1 MIRIFTLFIS
11 LFIFNFSYAQEKD
24 FDVAIDY
31 YNQKQ
36 YNVAQLIFENIDSDI
51 ALLYNAKCSRNLGSE
66 DAIELFSRLLEDFP
80 FSIYHTEVYSS
91 LAEIYYNDYNFSQA
105 IIFYNKIED
114 ILKVNQKFNLAYSY
128 FQLDSIEN
136 AKYHF
141 SKLLNIDS
149 EYQAASKYYFAH
161 ISYKTKN
168 YQSSLKW
175 FKELRAD
182 KKFKK
187 IVPYYIGQIYYF
199 LEDYNTLIEFLEPI
213 IDDVID
219 SRKIESNRLL
229 GESYYRVKD
238 YLNATKYLSVFDSD
252 SVKVSD
258 SDNYM
263 IAFSYYKISDYLNAI
278 TYFKKIDI
286 SDSKLGQMTSYYLGA
301 SYLRVNNN
309 NFAMQAFKNASSMQF
324 DKTISEEAL
333 FNYAKL
339 SYELDLPFENSL
351 TTFKEFI
358 SLFDSSD
365 KQEHI
370 KSLLVKLLK
379 VTSNYTDAYN
389 ALKNKIDLNLEEKT
403 TLQEL
408 AFFLGVKEFN
418 NNNFDQA
425 IFFFKESLMF
435 LNNEGIVNASKIWLA
450 DAYYQ
455 IGEFENSQNIYSNI
469 SKVNDKFLSD
479 LSLYNKGYTFFK
491 LGEYS
496 TANESFRAYIKSAKD
511 SMFVNDALL
520 RIADCY
526 FMQKSFTLADKYYEK
541 SIVFNLFDLDYSLY
555 QRTICLGVINNQ
567 SEKLRLLKRLISEE
581 RNSIYF
587 DDALF
592 DIAQYYKNSAS
603 YDDALLFYDSVLT
616 NSIDFDLQAKSYLSK
631 AMVYY
636 NTDEIDKSI
645 SQYKLV
651 INTFQKGP
659 YFKEALLGLQS
670 IYVGIARV
678 DEYIT
683 YLNDI
688 PQYKLSQSEQDSLSY
703 SAAFIKFSEQDYSV
717 SRDAFQKYITEF
729 KDGVFIED
737 AYYYLARSYYNLG
750 DSVQTNLSY
759 AYIVENKSI
768 QYLEEALTHLSRA
781 YFNAEDYMISN
792 NYYSQLEEIVSNN
805 SVKREVI
812 IRLMYGFEF
821 IDTKKAVSYAQKVL
835 LLDKVDNWLLSKA
848 EIIIS
853 RNDFESGNYAKARK
867 SYRRILNIDNNSD
880 GAEAMYML
888 IYLTYLDDSLDL
900 AEVMIFDMPN
910 NFSDN
915 YYIAKSFI
923 LLSDI
928 YLLRGDKFQAK
939 ATLESI
945 IDNYDGE
952 ELILFA
958 KKKREEI
965 IESEIKQDQMV
976 EKIRYIDIFEE
987 ELEYEFYDLNDTL
1000 IK

>member
-1 MIRIFTLFIS
+1 MIRFFTLFIS
-11 LFIFNFSYAQEKD
+11 LFVFNFSYAQEKD
-24 FDVAIDY
+24 FDVALDY

-36 YNVAQLIFENIDSDI
+36 YNLAQLIFENLDSDI
-51 ALLYNAKCSRNLGSE
+51 ALLYNAKCSKNLASD
-66 DAIELFSRLLEDFP
+66 DAVELFNRLLNDFP
-80 FSIYHTEVYSS
+80 YSIYHNEVYSS
-91 LAEIYYNDYNFSQA
+91 LAEIYYNNQDFSKV
-105 IIFYNKIED
+105 IIFYKKIED
-114 ILKVNQKFNLAYSY
+114 ELKVNQKFHLAYSY

-136 AKYHF
+136 AKYYF
-141 SKLLNIDS
+141 SKLLNVDS
-149 EYQAASKYYFAH
+149 DYQSASKYYFAH

-175 FKELRAD
+175 FKELRTD

-187 IVPYYIGQIYYF
+187 IVPYYIAQIYYF
-199 LEDYNTLIEFLEPI
+199 LEDYNTLIEFLEPSI
-213 IDDVID
+213 NDVID

-252 SVKVSD
+252 SVDVSD

-263 IAFSYYKISDYLNAI
+263 IGFSYYKISDYLNAI
-278 TYFKKIDI
+278 TYFKKIDV
-286 SDSKLGQMTSYYLGA
+286 SDNKLGQMTSYYLGA

-309 NFAMQAFKNASSMQF
+309 NFALQAFKNASSMQF
-324 DKTISEEAL
+324 DQIISEEAF

-351 TTFKEFI
+351 TTFKQFV
-358 SLFDSSD
+358 SNFSSTD
-365 KQEHI
+365 KQEYI
-370 KSLLVKLLK
+370 KSLMVKLLK
-379 VTSNYTDAYN
+379 VTSNYLDAYN
-389 ALKNKIDLNLEEKT
+389 ALKNKIDLTLEEKT

-418 NNNFDQA
+418 NNNFDRA

-435 LNNEGIVNASKIWLA
+435 FSNEGIRNASKIWLA

-455 IGEFENSQNIYSNI
+455 IEEFENSQNVLSDISN
-469 SKVNDKFLSD
+469 VNDKFLSD
-479 LSLYNKGYTFFK
+479 LFLYNKGYTFFK
-491 LGEYS
+491 LGKYS
-496 TANESFRAYIKSAKD
+496 SANEAFRTYIKSATD

-555 QRTICLGVINNQ
+555 QRSICLGVINNQ
-567 SEKLRLLKRLISEE
+567 SEKLRLLKRLISEK

-592 DIAQYYKNSAS
+592 DIAQYYKNSGA
-603 YDDALLFYDSVLT
+603 YDNALLFYDSVLT
-616 NSIDFDLQAKSYLSK
+616 NSIDFDLQAKAYLSK

-636 NTDEIDKSI
+636 NIDEIDKSI

-651 INTFQKGP
+651 VNTFQKGP

-678 DEYIT
+678 DEYIS
-683 YLNDI
+683 YLNGI

-703 SAAFIKFSEQDYSV
+703 SAAFIKFSEQEYSV
-717 SRDAFQKYITEF
+717 SKEAFQKYITEF
-729 KDGVFIED
+729 KDGVFIDD
-737 AYYYLARSYYNLG
+737 AYYYLARSFYNLG
-750 DSVQTNLSY
+750 DSIQTNLSY
-759 AYIVENKSI
+759 AYIVENNSI
-768 QYLEEALTHLSRA
+768 QYLEEALIHLSRA
-781 YFNAEDYMISN
+781 YFNAEDFLISN
-792 NYYSQLEEIVSNN
+792 KYYSQLEEIVSNN

-812 IRLMYGFEF
+812 IRLMYGFEL
-821 IDTKKAVSYAQKVL
+821 IDTRQAVNYAQKVL

-853 RNDFESGNYAKARK
+853 RNDFETGNYAKARK
-867 SYRRILNIDNNSD
+867 SYRRILNIDKNSD

-888 IYLTYLDDSLDL
+888 IYLTYLDDSLDV
-900 AEVMIFDMPN
+900 AEEMIFDMPN

-928 YLLRGDKFQAK
+928 YVSKGDKFQAK

-945 IDNYDGE
+945 LDNYDGE
-952 ELILFA
+952 ELILLA
-958 KKKREEI
+958 KKKREDI
-965 IESEIKQDQMV
+965 IESEIKEEITV

-987 ELEYEFYDLNDTL
+987 ELEYELYDVADTL
-1000 IK
+1000 RK